1 METRK
6 HMGLSDY
13 VYSTNKVITVRFSTF
28 RNRIL
33 FIPNSAK
40 KDSDLIKWE
49 KKCERRKF
57 NLRRSFH
64 GVNRRDNKSRASEC
78 FYFAREAQ

>member
-1 METRK
+1 MKTRK
-6 HMGLSDY
+6 HMGLSNH
-13 VYSTNKVITVRFSTF
+13 VYSNNKIIVVRFSTF
-28 RNRIL
+28 KNRIL

-57 NLRRSFH
+57 GQES
-64 GVNRRDNKSRASEC
+64 
-78 FYFAREAQ
+78 